1 MPVPFKYIDDG
12 RYYGMPKD
20 STIVWKPKIY
30 AADKFDFEKV
40 KARVS
45 DMKEK
50 NNKKGLETMARNFE
64 RVCKDN
70 PGVFDHF
77 LELLK

>member
-1 MPVPFKYIDDG
+1 MPVPFKYIDYG
-12 RYYGMPKD
+12 RYYVMPKD